1 MNSQILRLLENK
13 QEIKMFESLELIGS
27 TASQKEK
34 FSKAANNLLNH
45 CFILKKKD
53 DTRQDYI
60 YIKDNKEQ
68 FSLVFDLFG
77 YDLRIDEDMGL
88 ISISNRNATGRL
100 QFTKFESIMFLIFK
114 LLYLEKRN
122 DLSTNGDNV
131 TVTIQD
137 IRDKYNVLKIKNKQK
152 LDKNSERQIIAL
164 FKRYNLIRNLT
175 SDITQGDTRIE
186 IYPSIMIAIPNE
198 GITHLYDSVKD
209 RLAEYELEEGEED
222 ADSKDD
228 FVDEEAE

>member
-1 MNSQILRLLENK
+1 
-13 QEIKMFESLELIGS
+13 MFEKLEIIGNS
-27 TASQKEK
+27 NSQKEK

-45 CFILKKKD
+45 CFILKKKE

-68 FSLVFDLFG
+68 FVLVFDLLG

-88 ISISNRNATGRL
+88 ISISNRNGTGRL
-100 QFTKFESIMFLIFK
+100 QFTKFESIMFLIIK

-131 TVTIQD
+131 IVTIQD

-152 LDKNSERQIIAL
+152 LDKNSEKQIIAL

-175 SDITQGDTRIE
+175 SDISQGETRIE

-198 GITHLYDSVKD
+198 GITYFYESVKE
-209 RLAEYELEEGEED
+209 RLAGYEQGEDD
-222 ADSKDD
+222 ADSKDN
-228 FVDEEAE
+228 FVDEEIE

>member
-1 MNSQILRLLENK
+1 
-13 QEIKMFESLELIGS
+13 MFEKLELIGNS
-27 TASQKEK
+27 NTQKEK

-45 CFILKKKD
+45 CFILKKKE

-68 FSLVFDLFG
+68 FALVFDLLG
-77 YDLRIDEDMGL
+77 YDLRIDEDLGL
-88 ISISNRNATGRL
+88 ISISNRNGTGRL
-100 QFTKFESIMFLIFK
+100 QFTKFESIMFLIIK

-131 TVTIQD
+131 IVTVQD

-152 LDKNSERQIIAL
+152 LDKNSEKQIIAL

-175 SDITQGDTRIE
+175 SDISQGETRIE

-198 GITHLYDSVKD
+198 GITYFYESVKE
-209 RLAEYELEEGEED
+209 RLAEYEQGEDD
-222 ADSKDD
+222 ADSKDN
-228 FVDEEAE
+228 FVDEEIE

>member
-1 MNSQILRLLENK
+1 
-13 QEIKMFESLELIGS
+13 
-27 TASQKEK
+27 
-34 FSKAANNLLNH
+34 
-45 CFILKKKD
+45 
-53 DTRQDYI
+53 
-60 YIKDNKEQ
+60 
-68 FSLVFDLFG
+68 
-77 YDLRIDEDMGL
+77 
-88 ISISNRNATGRL
+88 
-100 QFTKFESIMFLIFK
+100 MFLILK

-209 RLAEYELEEGEED
+209 RLAEYELVEGEED
-222 ADSKDD
+222 ADT
-228 FVDEEAE
+228 DEETE

>member
-1 MNSQILRLLENK
+1 
-13 QEIKMFESLELIGS
+13 MFEKLEIIGNS
-27 TASQKEK
+27 NSQKEK

-45 CFILKKKD
+45 CFILKKKE

-68 FSLVFDLFG
+68 FVLVFDLLG

-88 ISISNRNATGRL
+88 ISISNRNGTGRL
-100 QFTKFESIMFLIFK
+100 QFTKFESIMFLIIK

-131 TVTIQD
+131 IITIQD

-152 LDKNSERQIIAL
+152 LDKNSEKQIIAL

-175 SDITQGDTRIE
+175 SDISQGETRIE
-186 IYPSIMIAIPNE
+186 IYSSIMIAIPNE
-198 GITHLYDSVKD
+198 GITYFYESIKE
-209 RLAEYELEEGEED
+209 RLAEYEQGEDD
-222 ADSKDD
+222 ADSKDN
-228 FVDEEAE
+228 FVDEEIE

>member
-1 MNSQILRLLENK
+1 
-13 QEIKMFESLELIGS
+13 MFEKLELIGNS
-27 TASQKEK
+27 NSQKEK

-45 CFILKKKD
+45 CFILKKKE

-68 FSLVFDLFG
+68 FVLVFDLLG

-88 ISISNRNATGRL
+88 ISISNRNGTGRL
-100 QFTKFESIMFLIFK
+100 QFTKFESIMFLIIK

-131 TVTIQD
+131 IVTIQD

-152 LDKNSERQIIAL
+152 LDKNSEKQIIAL

-175 SDITQGDTRIE
+175 SDISQGETRIE
-186 IYPSIMIAIPNE
+186 IFPSIMIAIPNE
-198 GITHLYDSVKD
+198 GITYFYESVKE
-209 RLAEYELEEGEED
+209 RLAEYEQGEDD
-222 ADSKDD
+222 ADSKDN
-228 FVDEEAE
+228 FVDEEIE

>member
-1 MNSQILRLLENK
+1 
-13 QEIKMFESLELIGS
+13 MFEKLELIGNS
-27 TASQKEK
+27 SSQKER

-45 CFILKKKD
+45 CFILKKKE
-53 DTRQDYI
+53 DTRLDYI

-68 FSLVFDLFG
+68 FALVFDLLG

-88 ISISNRNATGRL
+88 ISISNRNGTGRL
-100 QFTKFESIMFLIFK
+100 QFTKFESIMFLIFR

-122 DLSTNGDNV
+122 DLSTSGDNV
-131 TVTIQD
+131 TVTVQE

-152 LDKNSERQIIAL
+152 LDKYSERMIIAL

-198 GITHLYDSVKD
+198 GITHLYENVKE
-209 RLAEYELEEGEED
+209 RLTEYEGGDDD
-222 ADSKDD
+222 ADT
-228 FVDEEAE
+228 DEETE

>member
-1 MNSQILRLLENK
+1 
-13 QEIKMFESLELIGS
+13 MFESLELIGNS
-27 TASQKEK
+27 SSQKEK

-68 FSLVFDLFG
+68 FTLVFDLLG
-77 YDLRIDEDMGL
+77 YDIRIDEEMGL
-88 ISISNRNATGRL
+88 ISISNRNGTGRL
-100 QFTKFESIMFLIFK
+100 QFTKFESIMFLILK

-137 IRDKYNVLKIKNKQK
+137 IRDKYNILKIKNKQK
-152 LDKNSERQIIAL
+152 LDRNSEKQVIAL

-175 SDITQGDTRIE
+175 SDIMQSDTRIE

-198 GITHLYDSVKD
+198 GITHLYESVKD
-209 RLAEYELEEGEED
+209 RLAEYELAEGEEN
-222 ADSKDD
+222 ADGKDD

>member
-1 MNSQILRLLENK
+1 M
-13 QEIKMFESLELIGS
+13 
-27 TASQKEK
+27 
-34 FSKAANNLLNH
+34 NH

-68 FSLVFDLFG
+68 FSLVFDLLG

-88 ISISNRNATGRL
+88 ISISNRNGTGRL
-100 QFTKFESIMFLIFK
+100 QFTKFESIMFLILK

-209 RLAEYELEEGEED
+209 RLAEYELVEGEED
-222 ADSKDD
+222 ADT
-228 FVDEEAE
+228 DEEAE

>member
-1 MNSQILRLLENK
+1 
-13 QEIKMFESLELIGS
+13 MFEKLEIIGNS
-27 TASQKEK
+27 NSQKEK

-45 CFILKKKD
+45 CFILKKKE

-68 FSLVFDLFG
+68 FVLVFDLLG

-88 ISISNRNATGRL
+88 ISISNRNGTGRL
-100 QFTKFESIMFLIFK
+100 QFTKFESIMFLIIK

-131 TVTIQD
+131 IITIQD

-152 LDKNSERQIIAL
+152 LDKNSEKQIIAL

-175 SDITQGDTRIE
+175 SDISQGETRIE

-198 GITHLYDSVKD
+198 GITYFYESVKE
-209 RLAEYELEEGEED
+209 RLAEYEQGEDD
-222 ADSKDD
+222 ADSKDN
-228 FVDEEAE
+228 FVDEEIE